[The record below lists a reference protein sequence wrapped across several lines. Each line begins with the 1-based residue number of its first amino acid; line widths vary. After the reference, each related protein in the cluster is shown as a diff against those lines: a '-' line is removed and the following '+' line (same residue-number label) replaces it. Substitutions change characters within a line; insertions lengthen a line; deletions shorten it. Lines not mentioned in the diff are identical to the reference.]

1 MCQNKILIMQIT
13 SEMLS
18 SLTNLDP
25 GAEYE
30 FRVLAANR
38 AGLGLPSS
46 SCPPVQLRSRNDPGP
61 ASGDSNYGPPI
72 PGKPSVVGLEGDRA
86 IIEWSPSPFN
96 PDLAPVAGYIIEYRA
111 AGTSSWIQSNDFIV
125 TSCQYEVSNLRPNGE
140 YEFRVLARSADG
152 VSRPS
157 ASSGFYRIK
166 PAVAVRNAH
175 SHNHNLVPPGQ
186 PHILDIDADW
196 ALLEWPDSP
205 SASHMP
211 VSYSVECR
219 EIGDPTWYSAVSYPV
234 TDNHLKVMHLH
245 ANSTYEFRVFTTSS
259 DGACSLPSDCSDV
272 VQLRPKLKP
281 NANRSVPARPTPPE
295 YLDFDGGSSVTLCW
309 VPANSTLPVLGYEVE
324 FRDFQQDPTQWYK
337 VTNQLI
343 QSCKTIVGCL
353 LQGHQYQFR
362 IVAKNAV
369 GYSEPSDP
377 SNTITIGTST
387 YGKPKF
393 VEAERYGTVTLL
405 DEMIRESP
413 PIPDRDDS
421 PPPIHKKNA
430 DLQWRDPTLKEVIDY
445 LLSPDKDLVIN
456 ASGYLQNLTFND
468 NSIKEDTRNYGG
480 IQNLIRLLNSEV
492 PEIQR
497 NACGCLKNLAF
508 GKENDVNKK
517 VISECGGIPALA
529 DLLKVTQDPSVK
541 EEATRVLWNMSSCD
555 DLKKP
560 ILQMT
565 ADVIVAHVV
574 VPSSGITRRT
584 PNEPP
589 KIQKGL
595 FGPGTGVLRNI
606 SAESITARQMLRH
619 APGLIEA
626 LLHFLKEAIPREN
639 LIDGQEVE
647 NVVCVLRNL
656 SYRVQEVVDPDYNPN
671 REAERRHHRE
681 RSKSAPSGSPK
692 TKKKG
697 LFKRR
702 GKDRE
707 SSLALQNIGNPESG
721 AALLWHT
728 DTVKLYLKL
737 LQDSSNSDTLEASA
751 AAIQNLAACSFD
763 PSVQVRSAVRTEKGL
778 SVLVDLLRLKDDKV
792 VCVVATALRNLSLDE
807 KNRALIGKYAMKDL
821 VSKLPRPDE
830 TTRNPGISD
839 GTIAAVLGILFEVV
853 RNSVEFTKALHEA
866 GGTDRLR
873 KLAASVPAYSVRV
886 CKYASQ
892 VLYVMWQHK
901 ELHDGFKRANLK
913 EADFYSGPA
922 HSRHSNTTTLARPIS
937 SQGPERPARLR
948 SETLDE
954 TINSDGQP
962 VSGRYGAMGSTQS
975 VGRNSARYGD
985 YSSSTPNSDRS
996 GSQQQHMYSPTQQ
1009 YYANY
1014 SRTGPRQVNAYDQ
1027 VPGEPLYAS
1036 VKKQNGNHRSQ
1047 PVGDSWV

>member
-1 MCQNKILIMQIT
+1 MQT
-13 SEMLS
+13 LPHYANV
-18 SLTNLDP
+18 TNLDP
-25 GAEYE
+25 GADYE

-38 AGLGLPSS
+38 AGLGVASS
-46 SCPPVQLRSRNDPGP
+46 SCPPVQLRSRSDTGAG
-61 ASGDSNYGPPI
+61 ASGDSTYGPPP
-72 PGKPSVVGLEGDRA
+72 PGKPSVVSLEGDRA
-86 IIEWSPSPFN
+86 VIEWSPSPFN
-96 PDLAPVAGYIIEYRA
+96 PDFAPVAGYIIEYRA
-111 AGTSSWIQSNDFIV
+111 AGTNSWIQSNDFIV
-125 TSCQYEVSNLRPNGE
+125 TSCHYEVSNLRPNGE

-152 VSRPS
+152 ISRPS
-157 ASSGFYRIK
+157 HSSGFYRIR
-166 PAVAVRNAH
+166 PPVAVRNAH
-175 SHNHNLVPPGQ
+175 PHNHSLGPPGQ
-186 PHILDIDADW
+186 PQVLDMDSEW
-196 ALLEWPDSP
+196 VLLEWAHSA
-205 SASHMP
+205 SASHIP

-219 EIGDPTWYSAVSYPV
+219 EIGDPAWYSAVSYPV
-234 TDNHLKVMHLH
+234 TDNHLKVMHLR
-245 ANSTYEFRVFTTSS
+245 ANSTYEFRVFTTAS

-272 VQLRPKLKP
+272 VQLRARMKP
-281 NANRSVPARPTPPE
+281 HVNKAVPVRPTPPE

-309 VPANSTLPVLGYEVE
+309 IPAQSTLPVLGYEVE

-343 QSCKTIVGCL
+343 HSCKTIVGCL

-369 GYSEPSDP
+369 GFSEPSDP
-377 SNTITIGTST
+377 SSTITIGTST
-387 YGKPKF
+387 YGHPKF
-393 VEAERYGTVTLL
+393 VEAERHGSVTLL

-421 PPPIHKKNA
+421 PPPIHKKNT

-445 LLSPDKDLVIN
+445 LLNQDKDLVIN
-456 ASGYLQNLTFND
+456 ASGYLQHLTFND
-468 NSIKEDTRNYGG
+468 NSVKEETRNYGG
-480 IQNLIRLLNSEV
+480 IQNLIKLLKSNV

-497 NACGCLKNLAF
+497 NACGCLKNLAY

-517 VISECGGIPALA
+517 VINDCGGVAALA
-529 DLLKVTQDPSVK
+529 DLLKYTQDPTVK

-555 DLKKP
+555 DVKKP
-560 ILQMT
+560 ILEQ
-565 ADVIVAHVV
+565 ASDGIIAHVV
-574 VPSSGITRRT
+574 VPSSGLTRRS
-584 PNEPP
+584 PNEPH
-589 KIQKGL
+589 KIDRSL

-619 APGLIEA
+619 SPGLIEA
-626 LLHFLKEAIPREN
+626 LLHFLREAVPREN

-647 NVVCVLRNL
+647 NVICILRNL

-671 REAERRHHRE
+671 REAERKHHRE

-697 LFKRR
+697 LFKRK

-707 SSLALQNIGNPESG
+707 STLALNMGNPDSG

-778 SVLVDLLRLKDDKV
+778 SVLVDLLRLKDDRV

-830 TTRNPGISD
+830 PSRSPGISD

-873 KLAASVPAYSVRV
+873 KLAASTPTYSIRV

-901 ELHDGFKRANLK
+901 ELHDGFRRANLK

-937 SQGPERPARLR
+937 SQGPERPARLK
-948 SETLDE
+948 SETLDD
-954 TINSDGQP
+954 TLNSDGAP
-962 VSGRYGAMGSTQS
+962 GTGRYGAMGSTHS
-975 VGRNSARYGD
+975 VNRSSARYGD

-996 GSQQQHMYSPTQQ
+996 GSHHQQHMYSPTQQ
-1009 YYANY
+1009 YYGNY
-1014 SRTGPRQVNAYDQ
+1014 ARAGQRNAYDQ

-1036 VKKQNGNHRSQ
+1036 VKKQNGHHRTST
-1047 PVGDSWV
+1047 VGDSWV